1 MYVGRVLRKITSNAF
16 HAIDSSYLPAS
27 QVCGGSLVSGRHVL
41 TAAHCTVAISK
52 QGELR
57 VGLGFTNIT
66 SGDWR
71 QHRTLIIKVAEI
83 IDHPN
88 YK

>member
-1 MYVGRVLRKITSNAF
+1 MIC
-16 HAIDSSYLPAS
+16 PAC
-27 QVCGGSLVSGRHVL
+27 QICGGSLVSGLHVL
-41 TAAHCTVAISK
+41 TAAHCTAAITEM
-52 QGELR
+52 GELR
-57 VGLGFTNIT
+57 VGLGFTNIS

-71 QHRTLIIKVAEI
+71 RHQTLVIKVAEI

>member
-1 MYVGRVLRKITSNAF
+1 MFLIT
-16 HAIDSSYLPAS
+16 PCPVS
-27 QVCGGSLVSGRHVL
+27 QVCGGTLVSDRHVV
-41 TAAHCTVAISK
+41 TAAHCTAAISAP
-52 QGELR
+52 GELR
-57 VGLGFTNIT
+57 VGLGYTNIS

>member
-1 MYVGRVLRKITSNAF
+1 MHVPTF
-16 HAIDSSYLPAS
+16 E
-27 QVCGGSLVSGRHVL
+27 VCGGSLVSGRHVL
-41 TAAHCTVAISK
+41 TAAHCTAAISAP
-52 QGELR
+52 GELS

-71 QHRTLIIKVAEI
+71 QHKTLIIKVVEI

>member
-1 MYVGRVLRKITSNAF
+1 MSA
-16 HAIDSSYLPAS
+16 
-27 QVCGGSLVSGRHVL
+27 RHVI
-41 TAAHCTVAISK
+41 TAAHCTAAITAP
-52 QGELR
+52 GELR

-71 QHRTLIIKVAEI
+71 QHKTLIIKVARI